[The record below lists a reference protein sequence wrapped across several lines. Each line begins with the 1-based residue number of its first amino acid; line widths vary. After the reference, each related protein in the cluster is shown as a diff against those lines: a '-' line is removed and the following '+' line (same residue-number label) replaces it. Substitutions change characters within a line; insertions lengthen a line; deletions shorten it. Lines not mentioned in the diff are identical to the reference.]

1 MGLKR
6 AVAVIAAADSADQV
20 KEFLLSTQAESSAVL
35 RRLLRPIFI
44 GIGLSLLMGGASLLF
59 VERVSL
65 RDTAQMAEA
74 RMPSVFVRIA
84 PTVKYELTPPAWIP
98 LTMLASGGLTVLYS
112 IALPKNPH
120 AG

>member
-1 MGLKR
+1 VVFGP
-6 AVAVIAAADSADQV
+6 AESADQV
-20 KEFLLSTQAESSAVL
+20 RDVPISCQVNSSAVL

-44 GIGLSLLMGGASLLF
+44 GIGLSLLMGGATLLF
-59 VERVSL
+59 VDRVTL

-74 RMPSVFVRIA
+74 RMPSIFVRIA
-84 PTVKYELTPPAWIP
+84 PADRHELTPPPWIP

-112 IALPKNPH
+112 IALPKNSH

>member
-1 MGLKR
+1 M
-6 AVAVIAAADSADQV
+6 
-20 KEFLLSTQAESSAVL
+20 L

-59 VERVSL
+59 VDRVTL

-74 RMPSVFVRIA
+74 RMPTLFVRIA
-84 PTVKYELTPPAWIP
+84 PSARHELTPPAWVP

-112 IALPKNPH
+112 LALPRNPH